1 VTDPAMT
8 TSDQHVLIIRVLD
21 APPEAVF
28 RAWLDPDE
36 LAAWY
41 GPDHVEVPRDRVRV
55 DARVGGRWELTMV
68 SRESGAE
75 FPLGYEII
83 ELEEPRLIVMRSDPM
98 PAAGMHDGTLLR
110 VEFEDHADKTRMI
123 VHDGPYPD
131 AGRGHAEAG
140 WHAAFDKLAGRVAR

>member
-1 VTDPAMT
+1 MSDPAMA
-8 TSDQHVLIIRVLD
+8 TSDQQVSITRVLD
-21 APPEAVF
+21 APREAVF

-41 GPDHVEVPRDRVRV
+41 GPGHVEVPRDRVRV

-75 FPLGYEII
+75 FPVGYEIV

-98 PAAGMHDGTLLR
+98 PAAGMPDGTLLR
-110 VEFEDHADKTRMI
+110 VELEDLAGNTRMT
-123 VHDGPYPD
+123 VHDGPYPG